1 MTHQTYMQGPTA
13 HGGDYSIIYWQDR
26 RGRPTP
32 QSKAA
37 QVLVVEYMS
46 NGREI
51 CRTQAGL
58 ESYLVEELRW

>member
-13 HGGDYSIIYWQDR
+13 HGGDYSIIFWRDR
-26 RGRPTP
+26 RGRPTA
-32 QSKAA
+32 QSKAV
-37 QVLVVEYMS
+37 QVVVVEYLS
-46 NGREI
+46 SGEEI